1 MKFKELKIKSADD
14 LIFGEAPN
22 PVRTR
27 RGLLIGGGIVYPE
40 LNFTVPE
47 STVINRNTL
56 SELVEMYRKI
66 VRDALE
72 RALALESEGLVFEF
86 ETLLEM
92 TNDPFIGTEI
102 VRAMNEVCEE
112 YFQKY
117 SLRSE
122 IRLTPNDSRDMD
134 RPPRMRSGKYLDA
147 MFELFEKGAEAGGDM
162 LSIESTGGKE
172 VCDEAL
178 MNCDI
183 KMVLFALAVLGVRDM
198 KFLWKRIAKIAK
210 EKGRIAGGDT
220 ACGFAN
226 TAMVLADKNYIPK
239 IFAAAVRM
247 ISVVRSLVAIE
258 EGAVGPH
265 KDCGYEGV
273 YIKAITGIP
282 ISMEGKSAA
291 CAHLSPI
298 GNISC
303 ACADLWSNESVQ
315 NIKLLGGMA
324 PTVFEEILEYD
335 TKLLNEARRSG
346 KNTAHQ
352 LQKLLIESDVHRDPQ
367 GYVLS
372 PEFVIKV
379 AGEMVKYDNHYTAAL
394 KGTLKG
400 LELCRE
406 AIKSG
411 ELKSTERENEW
422 LERIYE
428 ELSASPEDEGKFID
442 EMSCFVDREKCD
454 LAQYLNID

>member
-1 MKFKELKIKSADD
+1 MKFKELKIKTAEEM
-14 LIFGEAPN
+14 IFGSTPS

-47 STVINRNTL
+47 STVINRDTL
-56 SELVEMYRKI
+56 PDLVKMYSGI
-66 VRDALE
+66 VRGALE
-72 RALALESEGLVFEF
+72 RSLELESSGLVFEF

-92 TNDPFIGTEI
+92 TNDPFIGAEI
-102 VRAMNEVCEE
+102 TKAMNDVCEE
-112 YFQKY
+112 FYQKH
-117 SLRSE
+117 SFSSE
-122 IRLTPNDSRDMD
+122 IRLTPNDSRDME
-134 RPPRMRSGKYLDA
+134 RPPCMRSGKYLDA
-147 MFELFEKGAEAGGDM
+147 MFELFEKGADAGGDI

-183 KMVLFALAVLGVRDM
+183 RMVLFALAVLGVRDM
-198 KFLWKRIAKIAK
+198 KFLWSRIAKIAK
-210 EKGRIAGGDT
+210 EKAKIAGGDT

-239 IFAAAVRM
+239 IFSAAVRM
-247 ISVVRSLVAIE
+247 ISVVRSLVAVE
-258 EGAVGPH
+258 EGAIGPH

-273 YIKAITGIP
+273 YIKAISGIP

-298 GNISC
+298 GNVSC

-335 TKLLNEARRSG
+335 TKLLNGAIRDG
-346 KNTAHQ
+346 KKTAYK
-352 LQKLLIESDVHRDPQ
+352 LQELLIESDIHRDPQ
-367 GYVLS
+367 GYVLA
-372 PEFVIKV
+372 PKFVIEV
-379 AGEMVKYDNHYTAAL
+379 ASEMVKHDSHYTAAL
-394 KGTLKG
+394 KGTIKG
-400 LELCRE
+400 LELCE
-406 AIKSG
+406 KAIESG
-411 ELKSTERENEW
+411 ELKSSEREMEW
-422 LERIYE
+422 LKRIYE
-428 ELSASPEDEGKFID
+428 ELSNCPDNEGKFID
-442 EMSCFVDREKCD
+442 EMLPLVDKEKCD
-454 LAQYLNID
+454 LSQYGL